1 MLTSGMLATV
11 IPVRDPRSLA
21 PTGSYLLV
29 FGSAT
34 AAKSFCNRLRKVR
47 SIAYKHTL
55 RCVEGPIPPPPGYI
69 DQGVDAYDMVQRFTI
84 MPPSH
89 HFMLKLLGP
98 GVPEKLQPLLKV
110 GGYERHVGRDAKPQ
124 HSVTAWVDGTRFNA
138 RDWRAVLTGQ
148 DARRRGMP
156 WKLARRGIRAIDQAV
171 GLNVEMTDDDDGGT
185 IEKQR
190 AGGCKGGKEGGGA
203 DDAAKDDD
211 DGGGGRDEA
220 DVTDD
225 ASGWRKGLGRCVLSF
240 ESAAEAHRFVRE
252 WHRRPVNM
260 DVRGRPKVGWA
271 NIEMLW

>member
-1 MLTSGMLATV
+1 MLISGILATV
-11 IPVRDPRSLA
+11 IPGRDPHSLA

-29 FGSAT
+29 FRSVT

-55 RCVEGPIPPPPGYI
+55 RCVEGPIPPPPGYM
-69 DQGVDAYDMVQRFTI
+69 DEGVNAYDVVQRFTI
-84 MPPSH
+84 MPPSQ

-98 GVPEKLQPLLKV
+98 EVPKKLQSLLRA
-110 GGYERHVGRDAKPQ
+110 GGYERQLGRDAKQQ
-124 HSVTAWVDGTRFNA
+124 HSVTAWVDGTRFDA
-138 RDWRAVLTGQ
+138 RDWRAVLTRQ

-171 GLNVEMTDDDDGGT
+171 GLNVEMTDDDDGDT

-190 AGGCKGGKEGGGA
+190 AGGSRGEDKGRGA
-203 DDAAKDDD
+203 EDADKDD
-211 DGGGGRDEA
+211 DGGDDEA
-220 DVTDD
+220 DVADD
-225 ASGWRKGLGRCVLSF
+225 RSGRKGLGRCVLSF

-260 DVRGRPKVGWA
+260 DVRDQRKVGWA
-271 NIEMLW
+271 NVEMLW